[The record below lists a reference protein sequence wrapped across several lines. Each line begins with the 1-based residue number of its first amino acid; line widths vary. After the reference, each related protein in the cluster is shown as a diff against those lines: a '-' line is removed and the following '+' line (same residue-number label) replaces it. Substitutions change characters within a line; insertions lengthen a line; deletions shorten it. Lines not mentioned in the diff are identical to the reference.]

1 MSFIAA
7 LSRGWQ
13 NVLSTFMG
21 RKVGCS
27 GPLSPLD
34 FEIFYFTIILMF

>member
-21 RKVGCS
+21 SQGGVQWTLVTPR
-27 GPLSPLD
+27 
-34 FEIFYFTIILMF
+34 F